1 MVERPRLLAAS
12 LGRALAQR
20 MVLLDE
26 ELDAETLADVGL
38 TDRVHAVS
46 SFLDEV
52 TAAAR
57 RLAAGPAVALA
68 HRLSAVDQAALAEMK
83 ASFAREVAG
92 QVDLMGRSD
101 FDEGVRAVLEGRTPQ
116 WSDEP
121 PQTPIPI

>member
-1 MVERPRLLAAS
+1 MLAAS

-20 MVLLDE
+20 MVLLEE
-26 ELDAETLADVGL
+26 ELDAETLVAVGL

-57 RLAAGPAVALA
+57 RRAAGPAVALA
-68 HRLSAVDQAALAEMK
+68 YGLSAVNQAALAEMK

-92 QVDLMGRSD
+92 QVDLMDRSD

-121 PQTPIPI
+121 PKTPIPT